1 MWSKLRPQDLVAVL
15 TICVCGV
22 LLGLG
27 RDGTIGIALLAVIG
41 GYYGVDISPLGD
53 ILRRRNGKDGKNG
66 TTK

>member
-1 MWSKLRPQDLVAVL
+1 MWSKLRPQDVIAALVVV
-15 TICVCGV
+15 VCGV

-27 RDGTIGIALLAVIG
+27 KDHIVGIALLTVIG

-53 ILRRRNGKDGKNG
+53 ILRRKNGKDGKNG